1 MSSNPLNSFYSC
13 KHSALHKRQ
22 LIHLGAGNECL
33 AMIIRARSI
42 LITPHSLKKNSGI
55 YLFWNVIPS
64 LQLYWI
70 DSLMELFESA
80 AKLTGEKAKQY
91 SKICGVSRQLHSP
104 LCAFLLSC
112 SSHYFVF
119 LSNHYHCSNGIILW
133 RTFLNGFVIFY
144 SLWLVL

>member
-55 YLFWNVIPS
+55 YLLNPNCVDLIPDNKLYDMPS
-64 LQLYWI
+64 LFEKLISNREKVISFPLQEYWI
-70 DSLMELFESA
+70 DI
-80 AKLTGEKAKQY
+80 G
-91 SKICGVSRQLHSP
+91 R
-104 LCAFLLSC
+104 
-112 SSHYFVF
+112 SSEYEQANREYKKVF
-119 LSNHYHCSNGIILW
+119 N
-133 RTFLNGFVIFY
+133 V
-144 SLWLVL
+144 